1 MTDTPRRGPVD
12 PRLLRYARSSRGF
25 LALAGAIS
33 FAQALCTLGFAWF
46 LTSAITG
53 VVDHGVTAALG
64 QDLAMLGAVVLVR
77 ALLVWASERTAA
89 GASSRI
95 GSELRTA
102 MLSAIR
108 RLGPAWLARQNSA
121 RLTITAGHGLEALD
135 VYVGRF
141 LPQLIATAIVT
152 PILLAVIWWQD
163 WVSGLTATLC
173 LPLIPIFMT
182 LIGWATQAV
191 QRKQWD
197 TLQHLAARFADTVE
211 GLGTLRL
218 FGRERKAVAS
228 MGAISDGYRRETMK
242 VLRITFLSGFMLEF
256 IASISVAIIAVSI
269 GLRLLDGEMTL
280 AVGLFVLLLAPDTFL
295 PLRQVGVQ
303 FHAATEGVAAA
314 NDVFAVLDE
323 AVLVP
328 EEAREIPDGA
338 VPGEAETVPGEAETV
353 SGGTE
358 TVPGPEGASV
368 PTGVQRAGH
377 AGARLELRDVR
388 VSRDVLL
395 PPVSFTASPGSLT
408 LLHGPSGAGKSSL
421 VAALRSAADYE
432 GRISIDGVD
441 VRRLESTTW
450 LAWAGQRPG
459 LIAGTIAANVALGDD
474 RDDDAMAWAMQT
486 ACADD
491 LDPDLELGVQ
501 GAGLSGGQAQRVAV
515 ARALYRYCRGQARVI
530 ALDEP
535 SSALDAET
543 EARLWDRLRAVADG
557 GATIV
562 LVSHRASAE
571 AIADQT
577 IELSASAVVDRETTD
592 AEVPR

>member
-53 VVDHGVTAALG
+53 VVDHGVTPSLW
-64 QDLAMLGAVVLVR
+64 QDLALLGAVVLVR

-102 MLSAIR
+102 MLSAVR
-108 RLGPAWLARQNSA
+108 RLGPAWLARQNTA
-121 RLTITAGHGLEALD
+121 RLTVTAGHGLEALD

-152 PILLAVIWWQD
+152 PILLLVIWWQD

-269 GLRLLDGEMTL
+269 GLRLLGGEMTL

-314 NDVFAVLDE
+314 NDVFAVLDAAAAAPE
-323 AVLVP
+323 TSASAVAVSPDAARADDGSATTTGARP
-328 EEAREIPDGA
+328 EPHDIPA
-338 VPGEAETVPGEAETV
+338 PPATT
-353 SGGTE
+353 T
-358 TVPGPEGASV
+358 
-368 PTGVQRAGH
+368 
-377 AGARLELRDVR
+377 GARLELHDVR
-388 VSRDVLL
+388 VDRDGLL
-395 PPVSFTASPGSLT
+395 PPVSFVAAPGTLT
-408 LLHGPSGAGKSSL
+408 LLYGPSGSGKSSL
-421 VAALRSAADYE
+421 LAALRTAAAYQ
-432 GRISIDGVD
+432 GSITVDGAD
-441 VRRLESTTW
+441 VRGLHPTAW

-459 LIAGTIAANVALGDD
+459 LVAGTIAENITLGDQ
-474 RDDDAMAWAMQT
+474 RDDEAVSWALRT

-491 LDPDLELGVQ
+491 LDPDLLLGVQ

-515 ARALYRYCRGQARVI
+515 ARALYRYRRGHARVV

-535 SSALDAET
+535 SSALDADT
-543 EARLWDRLRAVADG
+543 EARLWRGLRAVADA
-557 GATIV
+557 GATIL

-571 AIADQT
+571 AIADQSIEVAAPRSADPT
-577 IELSASAVVDRETTD
+577 IPH
-592 AEVPR
+592 AEAQR

>member
-25 LALAGAIS
+25 LALAGVIS

-53 VVDHGVTAALG
+53 VVDHGVTPALW
-64 QDLAMLGAVVLVR
+64 QNLALLGAVVLVR
-77 ALLVWASERTAA
+77 ALLVWAAERTAA

-108 RLGPAWLARQNSA
+108 RLGPAWLAQQNTA
-121 RLTITAGHGLEALD
+121 RLTVTAGHGLEALD

-173 LPLIPIFMT
+173 LPLIPIFMI

-197 TLQHLAARFADTVE
+197 TLQHLAARFTDTVE

-269 GLRLLDGEMTL
+269 GLRLLGGEMTL

-314 NDVFAVLDE
+314 NDVFAVLDQAARSE
-323 AVLVP
+323 AHDMPAMSARPRP
-328 EEAREIPDGA
+328 EPQNAPA
-338 VPGEAETVPGEAETV
+338 VPGATAG
-353 SGGTE
+353 SG
-358 TVPGPEGASV
+358 VKPHDGPARRDA
-368 PTGVQRAGH
+368 T
-377 AGARLELRDVR
+377 AGARLELHDVR
-388 VSRDVLL
+388 VDRDGLL
-395 PPVSFTASPGSLT
+395 PPVSFTADPGTLT

-421 VAALRSAADYE
+421 LAALRTAAPYE
-432 GRISIDGVD
+432 GSITVDGTDVVD
-441 VRRLESTTW
+441 LHPTAW

-459 LIAGTIAANVALGDD
+459 LVAGTIAENITLGDD
-474 RDDDAMAWAMQT
+474 RDDETMAWALRT
-486 ACADD
+486 ACADE
-491 LDPDLELGVQ
+491 LDPDLPLGVQ

-515 ARALYRYCRGQARVI
+515 ARALYRFGRGHARVV

-535 SSALDAET
+535 SSALDADT
-543 EARLWDRLRAVADG
+543 EARLWHGLRAVADA
-557 GATIV
+557 GATIL

-571 AIADQT
+571 AIADQS
-577 IELSASAVVDRETTD
+577 IELDGSRRAEMDAD
-592 AEVPR
+592 AEVSR

>member
-1 MTDTPRRGPVD
+1 VD

-53 VVDHGVTAALG
+53 VVDHGVTPSLW
-64 QDLAMLGAVVLVR
+64 QDLALLGAVVLVR

-102 MLSAIR
+102 MLSAVR
-108 RLGPAWLARQNSA
+108 RLGPAWLARQNTA
-121 RLTITAGHGLEALD
+121 RLTVTAGHGLEALD

-152 PILLAVIWWQD
+152 PILLLVIWWQD

-228 MGAISDGYRRETMK
+228 MSAISDGYRRETMK

-269 GLRLLDGEMTL
+269 GLRLLGGEMTL

-314 NDVFAVLDE
+314 NDVFAVLDAAAAAPE
-323 AVLVP
+323 TSASAVAVS
-328 EEAREIPDGA
+328 PDAAQADDG
-338 VPGEAETVPGEAETV
+338 
-353 SGGTE
+353 
-358 TVPGPEGASV
+358 SV
-368 PTGVQRAGH
+368 TT
-377 AGARLELRDVR
+377 AGARLELHNVR
-388 VSRDVLL
+388 VDRDGLL
-395 PPVSFTASPGSLT
+395 PPVSFVATPGTLT
-408 LLHGPSGAGKSSL
+408 LLYGPSGAGKSSL
-421 VAALRSAADYE
+421 LAALRTAAAYE
-432 GRISIDGVD
+432 GSITVDGSD
-441 VRRLESTTW
+441 VRGLHPTAW

-459 LIAGTIAANVALGDD
+459 LVTGTIAENITLGDH
-474 RDDDAMAWAMQT
+474 RDDETVTWALRT

-491 LDPDLELGVQ
+491 LDPDLLLGVQ

-515 ARALYRYCRGQARVI
+515 ARALYRYRRGHARVV

-535 SSALDAET
+535 SSALDADT
-543 EARLWDRLRAVADG
+543 EARLWQGLRAVADA
-557 GATIV
+557 GATIL

-571 AIADQT
+571 AIADQS
-577 IELSASAVVDRETTD
+577 IELSAPRSADPTIPH
-592 AEVPR
+592 AEAQR